1 MRVTNA
7 STYRNFTSSVNNVHL
22 ALNKSMNKVSSGEA
36 YERASDAPLAYFE
49 GKKIDGLYQDTL
61 TKSALIKDI
70 SNRIYQQELGA
81 RTIQDIISSSGG
93 AKNKV
98 QFAIT
103 DTTSDASLQTTMEDL
118 LQKQQE
124 VVDAL
129 NVQYSDYFVFGG
141 NDYKNAP
148 FSLEQTNDGPVLT
161 YTHQF
166 PGDANPTEIKLPLKK
181 GANGS
186 YEFDLQPGLTEM
198 QDIRRAM
205 KEQGRIDI
213 GYGTI
218 FDHDTLLDTF
228 TGGLNLLTGIT
239 SDAAASSNVSDQDI
253 IDKLNSSAFAVVAKA
268 TQYISDYLNN
278 KPTTADTNAAMDEK
292 LRDVLVEMTG
302 AEQTLSTVYSDLGN
316 KYRLLE
322 TTESRLKTKADNL
335 TKQYADKLGA
345 DPYEAIMEM
354 YNNNYAYNAAL
365 KVGSQLMSS
374 SLFDFVR

>member
-124 VVDAL
+124 IVDAL
-129 NVQYSDYFVFGG
+129 NVQYADYFVFGG

-148 FSLEQTNDGPVLT
+148 FSLEQTTTGPVLT

-166 PGDANPTEIKLPLKK
+166 PGDANPTVIKMPLEKNATT
-181 GANGS
+181 GD
-186 YEFDLQPGLTEM
+186 YEFNIAAGDM
-198 QDIRRAM
+198 ANIKRAM
-205 KEQGRIDI
+205 QEQGRIDV

-239 SDAAASSNVSDQDI
+239 SDAAASGNITDADI
-253 IDKLNSSAFAVVAKA
+253 KSALDSSAFAVVAKA

-292 LRDVLVEMTG
+292 LRGVLEEMTG

-345 DPYEAIMEM
+345 DPYEAIMEL

>member
-1 MRVTNA
+1 M
-7 STYRNFTSSVNNVHL
+7 
-22 ALNKSMNKVSSGEA
+22 
-36 YERASDAPLAYFE
+36 PLE
-49 GKKIDGLYQDTL
+49 
-61 TKSALIKDI
+61 
-70 SNRIYQQELGA
+70 
-81 RTIQDIISSSGG
+81 
-93 AKNKV
+93 
-98 QFAIT
+98 
-103 DTTSDASLQTTMEDL
+103 
-118 LQKQQE
+118 
-124 VVDAL
+124 
-129 NVQYSDYFVFGG
+129 
-141 NDYKNAP
+141 KNA
-148 FSLEQTNDGPVLT
+148 TT
-161 YTHQF
+161 
-166 PGDANPTEIKLPLKK
+166 GD
-181 GANGS
+181 
-186 YEFDLQPGLTEM
+186 YEFNIAAGDM
-198 QDIRRAM
+198 ANIKRAM
-205 KEQGRIDI
+205 QEQGRIDV

-239 SDAAASSNVSDQDI
+239 SDAAASGNITDADI
-253 IDKLNSSAFAVVAKA
+253 KSALDSSAFAVVAKA

-292 LRDVLVEMTG
+292 LRGVLEEMTG

>member
-124 VVDAL
+124 IVDAL
-129 NVQYSDYFVFGG
+129 NVQYADYFVFGG

-148 FSLEQTNDGPVLT
+148 FSLEQTATGPVLT

-166 PGDANPTEIKLPLKK
+166 PGDANPTVINMPLKK
-181 GANGS
+181 NATGD
-186 YEFDLQPGLTEM
+186 YEFDIAPGDM
-198 QDIRRAM
+198 DNIRKAM
-205 KEQGRIDI
+205 KEQGRIDV

-239 SDAAASSNVSDQDI
+239 SDAAASGNITDADI
-253 IDKLNSSAFAVVAKA
+253 KSALDSSAFAVVAKA
-268 TQYISDYLNN
+268 TQYISDYLNS

-292 LRDVLVEMTG
+292 LRGVLEEMTG

>member
-22 ALNKSMNKVSSGEA
+22 SLNKSMNKISSGEL
-36 YERASDAPLAYFE
+36 YEKSADAPLAYYE
-49 GKKIDGLYQDTL
+49 GKKIDGIYQDTL
-61 TKSALIKDI
+61 TKTSLIKDI
-70 SNRIYQQELGA
+70 SKRIYQQELGA
-81 RTIQDIISSSGG
+81 RSIQEILSSSGG

-98 QFAIT
+98 QFAMT
-103 DTTSDASLQTTMEDL
+103 DTTSDASLQTVMEDL

-124 VVDAL
+124 IVDSL

-148 FSLEQTNDGPVLT
+148 FSLKQTDDGPVLT

-166 PGDANPTEIKLPLKK
+166 TGDTAPTEITLSLQKTGDTYEYVVSVSDMAKL
-181 GANGS
+181 
-186 YEFDLQPGLTEM
+186 Q
-198 QDIRRAM
+198 QAM
-205 KEQGRIDI
+205 MEQGRIDV

-218 FDHDTLLDTF
+218 FDHGTLIDTF

-239 SDAAASSNVSDQDI
+239 SDEAISRASDPTFANDI
-253 IDKLNSSAFAVVAKA
+253 LEKLNSSAIGLVGKA
-268 TQYISDYLNN
+268 TQYISDYLNS
-278 KPTTADTNAAMDEK
+278 PRTADDNAKMDEK
-292 LRDVLVEMTG
+292 LKGVLTEMTG

-322 TTESRLKTKADNL
+322 TTESRLNTKADNL
-335 TKQYADKLGA
+335 KKQYSDKLGA